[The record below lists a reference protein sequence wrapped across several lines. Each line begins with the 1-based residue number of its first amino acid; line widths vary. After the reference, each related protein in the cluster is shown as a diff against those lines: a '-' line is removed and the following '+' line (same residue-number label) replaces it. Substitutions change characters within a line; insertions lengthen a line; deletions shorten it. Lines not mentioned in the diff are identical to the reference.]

1 MDQTTKTLETS
12 SMSGLDFKIKEMAGR
27 IRALREIEGLE
38 PSQMAAKTGISTEEY
53 ILCESGERDLNF
65 AYNYRC
71 ALALNVN
78 VTEIIEGYSPKLK
91 SYTVTRAGAGQE
103 IAKAHGMVYYNM
115 AYAFQ
120 NRIAEPLFVRSAY
133 SEEAQHK
140 DIELTTHAGQE
151 LDIVIEGKL
160 MVQVG
165 EHTEVLSAGD
175 TIYYDSDT
183 PHGMIAVGGQDCV
196 FYAIVLNP
204 TGEPIPELAPAEA
217 LPAVKKEA
225 ARRDERD
232 DRDRIWRKFIDV
244 TENALGTPT
253 SITFKN
259 TDNFNF
265 AFDLVDAL
273 ADKNPD
279 KLAMLHVSKDH
290 TERRFTFMDMK
301 RASAQCA
308 NYFKSLGI
316 KKGDRV
322 MLVLKRHYQFWFAML
337 GLNKLGAIAIP
348 ATNQLQEHDFEYRF
362 QSAGVSAILCTADGD
377 TANQVDIAAK
387 NCPTLKHKIIVNG
400 EREGWRTFDEEY
412 TLYSSHYNRTEDA
425 PCGDDLLLMFFTSG
439 TSGYPKIA
447 AHSHKYPLGHFHT
460 ARYWHNVHPDG
471 LHLTI
476 SDTGW
481 AKSMWGKLYGQWLCE
496 AATFVYDFDRFDA
509 ADILPMFAKHN
520 ITTFCAPPTMLRM
533 MVKED
538 ISKYDL
544 SSVHH
549 MTTAGEALN
558 PEVYR
563 QFEKATGLQI
573 LEGFGQSESTMI
585 IGNLTGAPNKIG
597 SMGKPAPIY
606 DVSIVDADGNP
617 VPAGET
623 GEIVVNVKNGAPCG
637 LFKGYYNSPE
647 KTAEVWHDGYYHTG
661 DVAWRDE
668 DGFYWYVGRVDDVIK
683 SSGYRI
689 GPFEIENVIMEL
701 PYVLEC
707 GVTAAPDEVRG
718 QVVKAVIV
726 LTKGTEASDALK
738 KDIQNYVKKH
748 TAPYKY
754 PRIVEFRDSLPKTTS
769 GKIIRNKL

>member
-27 IRALREIEGLE
+27 IRALREIEGLD
-38 PSQMAAKTGISTEEY
+38 SAQMAAKTGISTEEY
-53 ILCESGERDLNF
+53 VRCESGESDLNF
-65 AYNYRC
+65 AFIYRC

-133 SEEAQHK
+133 SEEAQHR

-204 TGEPIPELAPAEA
+204 TGEPIPELAPAELA
-217 LPAVKKEA
+217 PAKKREA
-225 ARRDERD
+225 TPRKD
-232 DRDRIWRKFIDV
+232 DSDRLYRKFIDV
-244 TENALGTPT
+244 VENEKGTPT

-259 TDNFNF
+259 TENFNF
-265 AFDLVDAL
+265 AYDLVDAL
-273 ADKNPD
+273 ADKDPD
-279 KLAMLHVSKDH
+279 KLAMLHISKDH
-290 TERRFTFMDMK
+290 TERRFTFKDMK

-316 KKGDRV
+316 RKGDRV
-322 MLVLKRHYQFWFAML
+322 MLILKRHYQFWFAML

-348 ATNQLQEHDFEYRF
+348 APNQLVEHDLEYRF
-362 QSAGVSAILCTADGD
+362 QAAGVSAIVCTADGD
-377 TANQVDIAAK
+377 TAHQVELAAAK
-387 NCPTLKHKIIVNG
+387 CPGLKHKLIVNG
-400 EREGWRTFDEEY
+400 EREGWRSFDEEY
-412 TLYSSHYNRTEDA
+412 TLYSSHYLRTKDA
-425 PCGDDLLLMFFTSG
+425 PGGDDLMLMFFTSG
-439 TSGYPKIA
+439 TTGYPKIA
-447 AHSHKYPLGHFHT
+447 AHNYKYALGHFHT
-460 ARYWHNVHPDG
+460 ARYWHDVDPDG
-471 LHLTI
+471 LHYTI

-481 AKSMWGKLYGQWLCE
+481 AKAMWGKLYGQWLCE

-509 ADILPMFAKHN
+509 ADILPMFAKYH

-533 MVKED
+533 MIKQD
-538 ISKYDL
+538 INKYDF
-544 SSVHH
+544 SSVKH

-573 LEGFGQSESTMI
+573 IEGFGQTESTMI
-585 IGNLTGAPNKIG
+585 IGNLVGASHKIG

-617 VPAGET
+617 VPTGET

-637 LFKGYYNSPE
+637 LFTGYYGAPE

-661 DVAWRDE
+661 DTAWKDE

-689 GPFEIENVIMEL
+689 GPFEIESVIMEL

-707 GVTAAPDEVRG
+707 GVSAAPDEVRG
-718 QVVKAVIV
+718 QVVKASIV
-726 LTKGTEASDALK
+726 LVKGTEPTEELK
-738 KDIQNYVKKH
+738 KEIQKYVKER

-754 PRIVEFRDSLPKTTS
+754 PRIVVFRDELPKTTS
-769 GKIIRNKL
+769 GKIQRNKL

>member
-1 MDQTTKTLETS
+1 MDQITKTMEPS

-38 PSQMAAKTGISTEEY
+38 PQQMAAKTGVSVEEY
-53 ILCESGERDLNF
+53 LLCESGQSDLNF
-65 AYNYRC
+65 AFIYRC

-133 SEEAQHK
+133 SEEAQHR

-204 TGEPIPELAPAEA
+204 TGEPIPELAPTEA
-217 LPAVKKEA
+217 VPAAKKEVTVH
-225 ARRDERD
+225 RDQQS
-232 DRDRIWRKFIDV
+232 DRVWRKFIDV

-259 TDNFNF
+259 TDKFNF
-265 AFDLVDAL
+265 AFDLVDAV
-273 ADKNPD
+273 AEKDPE
-279 KLAMLHVSKDH
+279 KLAMLHVSRDH
-290 TERRFTFMDMK
+290 TERRFTFKDMK

-316 KKGDRV
+316 RKGDRV

-348 ATNQLQEHDFEYRF
+348 ATNQLQEPDFEYRF
-362 QSAGVSAILCTADGD
+362 NSAGVSAILCTADGD
-377 TANQVDIAAK
+377 TAHQVDIAAE

-400 EREGWRTFDEEY
+400 EREGWRSFDEEY
-412 TLYSSHYNRTEDA
+412 TLYSSHYNRTEDS

-447 AHSHKYPLGHFHT
+447 AHNHKYPLGHFHT
-460 ARYWHNVHPDG
+460 ARYWHNVEPDG

-509 ADILPMFAKHN
+509 ADILPMFAKHQ

-544 SSVHH
+544 SSVRH

-585 IGNLTGAPNKIG
+585 IGNLTGAPHKIG

-606 DVSIVDADGNP
+606 EVELQDADGKP
-617 VPAGET
+617 VPVGET
-623 GEIVVNVKNGAPCG
+623 GEICIRVADGAPCG
-637 LFKGYYNSPE
+637 LFTGYYNAPD

-661 DVAWRDE
+661 DTAWKDE
-668 DGFYWYVGRVDDVIK
+668 DGFYWFVGRVDDVIK

-689 GPFEIENVIMEL
+689 GPFEIESVIMEL
-701 PYVLEC
+701 PFVLEC
-707 GVTAAPDEVRG
+707 GVSAEPDEVRG
-718 QVVKAVIV
+718 QVVKASIV
-726 LTKGTEASDALK
+726 LVKGTEPTEELK
-738 KDIQNYVKKH
+738 KEIQRYVKER

-754 PRIVEFRDSLPKTTS
+754 PRIVVFRDELPKTTS
-769 GKIIRNKL
+769 GKIQRNKL